1 MALQPHPASPL
12 PPLLRGAGPGAP
24 LRPSPSLLGVALIFQ
39 TSSSAFSSLWAP
51 PVHPFSP
58 PSMALSGDWIR
69 FGPAHSPTSL
79 SLFTS
84 LPFPPSLP
92 LLSLLS
98 PFLSIL
104 ANFPFFFYISLIALG
119 SLFLFHFSPL
129 LVASIHLVHNSH
141 SINIG
146 ECLCFCFC
154 FFFGSV
160 YLSSTSV
167 SHCAD
172 LFSYACSHPA
182 FIFGSRPCFLDE
194 SQGCHVNPLHLGWT
208 VSSDKWS
215 W

>member
-1 MALQPHPASPL
+1 MALQPHPASLL

-39 TSSSAFSSLWAP
+39 TSSSASSSLRAP
-51 PVHPFSP
+51 PVYPFSP
-58 PSMALSGDWIR
+58 PSMALSGDWIQ

-104 ANFPFFFYISLIALG
+104 ADFPFFFYISLIALG

-146 ECLCFCFC
+146 ECL
-154 FFFGSV
+154 FFFF
-160 YLSSTSV
+160 LICV
-167 SHCAD
+167 S
-172 LFSYACSHPA
+172 L
-182 FIFGSRPCFLDE
+182 
-194 SQGCHVNPLHLGWT
+194 LHLCLT
-208 VSSDKWS
+208 LCRSFFLCMFSSCIYFWLQALFFR
-215 W
+215 